1 MQPRKT
7 YDRDGQEPQRSSS
20 PQRMERKD
28 GHLDP
33 KSPPVQG
40 FATTKDPGDET
51 DSQHQYTSHSD
62 PEKTMNETA
71 HHDIPPASQPVTAQ
85 DWTGPDD
92 PENPHN
98 WSLLKRC
105 LHIFPIAFLS
115 FAVTAGSSLI
125 TPSTPEI
132 AQQFSI
138 SRTVSIL
145 SLSLFVFGLG
155 IGPMIAAPISETLG
169 RNMVYKISGLVYMLF
184 ILGAG
189 FSETLASLLV
199 CRFFAGVAGGPV
211 LAVGAGTNADV
222 FPLHLRAVSSSFYIM
237 APFLGPSIGPV
248 IGGFAAQFKGWRWT
262 QWCTIFIALAAYLTV
277 LPMQETY
284 KKVILQRRAKRLGT
298 APPPAAAKKG
308 WAQIK
313 MVLTITLARPLHM
326 LATEPIVSLFS
337 AYNAFTFG
345 VLFAFFAAYP
355 YTFQT
360 VYGFN
365 TWQYGLTFL
374 GIGVGVLLGL
384 ITAITIDRQIYMRLH
399 RRAKQE
405 GKSVIA
411 PEHRL
416 YVGMAGAF
424 GVPIGLFWFAWTA
437 QPQTH
442 WISPVLAGIPFAW
455 GNLCVFVSAATY
467 LIDVYG
473 ALNGASAMAA
483 NGLARYTLGAVFPLF
498 TFQMYRHLGIAWA
511 TSLLGFVSVAMLPI
525 PWVFYRFGPGIRGRS
540 GYDTLKV

>member
-1 MQPRKT
+1 
-7 YDRDGQEPQRSSS
+7 
-20 PQRMERKD
+20 
-28 GHLDP
+28 
-33 KSPPVQG
+33 
-40 FATTKDPGDET
+40 
-51 DSQHQYTSHSD
+51 
-62 PEKTMNETA
+62 MNETA

-237 APFLGPSIGPV
+237 APFLGPSIGM
-248 IGGFAAQFKGWRWT
+248 F
-262 QWCTIFIALAAYLTV
+262 
-277 LPMQETY
+277 
-284 KKVILQRRAKRLGT
+284 
-298 APPPAAAKKG
+298 
-308 WAQIK
+308 
-313 MVLTITLARPLHM
+313 
-326 LATEPIVSLFS
+326 
-337 AYNAFTFG
+337 
-345 VLFAFFAAYP
+345 
-355 YTFQT
+355 
-360 VYGFN
+360 
-365 TWQYGLTFL
+365 
-374 GIGVGVLLGL
+374 
-384 ITAITIDRQIYMRLH
+384 H
-399 RRAKQE
+399 RF
-405 GKSVIA
+405 
-411 PEHRL
+411 
-416 YVGMAGAF
+416 M
-424 GVPIGLFWFAWTA
+424 
-437 QPQTH
+437 
-442 WISPVLAGIPFAW
+442 
-455 GNLCVFVSAATY
+455 
-467 LIDVYG
+467 
-473 ALNGASAMAA
+473 
-483 NGLARYTLGAVFPLF
+483 
-498 TFQMYRHLGIAWA
+498 
-511 TSLLGFVSVAMLPI
+511 
-525 PWVFYRFGPGIRGRS
+525 
-540 GYDTLKV
+540 

>member
-7 YDRDGQEPQRSSS
+7 YDQDGQGPQRSSS

-33 KSPPVQG
+33 NSPPVQG
-40 FATTKDPGDET
+40 FAAAEDPGDEN
-51 DSQHQYTSHSD
+51 DSQHQYTSHPD
-62 PEKTMNETA
+62 PEKTMNENA
-71 HHDIPPASQPVTAQ
+71 HHDIPPASQFITAQ

-132 AQQFSI
+132 AQQFSV

-248 IGGFAAQFKGWRWT
+248 IGGFAAQFKDWRWT

-277 LPMQETY
+277 LPMQGTY

-313 MVLTITLARPLHM
+313 MVLTITLA
-326 LATEPIVSLFS
+326 
-337 AYNAFTFG
+337 
-345 VLFAFFAAYP
+345 
-355 YTFQT
+355 
-360 VYGFN
+360 
-365 TWQYGLTFL
+365 
-374 GIGVGVLLGL
+374 
-384 ITAITIDRQIYMRLH
+384 
-399 RRAKQE
+399 
-405 GKSVIA
+405 
-411 PEHRL
+411 
-416 YVGMAGAF
+416 
-424 GVPIGLFWFAWTA
+424 
-437 QPQTH
+437 
-442 WISPVLAGIPFAW
+442 
-455 GNLCVFVSAATY
+455 
-467 LIDVYG
+467 
-473 ALNGASAMAA
+473 
-483 NGLARYTLGAVFPLF
+483 
-498 TFQMYRHLGIAWA
+498 
-511 TSLLGFVSVAMLPI
+511 
-525 PWVFYRFGPGIRGRS
+525 
-540 GYDTLKV
+540 